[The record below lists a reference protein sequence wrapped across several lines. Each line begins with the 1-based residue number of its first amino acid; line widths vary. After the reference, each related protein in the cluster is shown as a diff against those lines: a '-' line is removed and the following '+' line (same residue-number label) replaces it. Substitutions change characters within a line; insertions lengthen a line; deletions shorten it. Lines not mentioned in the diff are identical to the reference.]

1 MFEQVLNSV
10 TPRYQDKIQMYKV
23 DIDKEPQLAQQFGV
37 KGIPF
42 TVMVS
47 SGGEKQSQ
55 AGSMSPDQLKY
66 FFEGL
71 IQKK

>member
-1 MFEQVLNSV
+1 
-10 TPRYQDKIQMYKV
+10 MYKV